1 MLKELKED
9 EKNVR
14 EKSVHKRKCGK
25 RERKSAKKLEV
36 KCISEMK

>member
-14 EKSVHKRKCGK
+14 EKSIHKRQCGK
-25 RERKSAKKLEV
+25 RDRKSTKNWR
-36 KCISEMK
+36 